1 MANVKN
7 VLFTVVAMV
16 AVVCMSVS
24 FVSCNSSDEGL
35 GIDWNTTQKYPTPSG
50 DSISVDFGLKHN
62 WSPENL
68 SVLTDTISVSAT
80 ATMGSKR
87 ETASETENLKAELSE
102 DSTNY
107 FIVESQREVKA
118 ISHVMTDRSRYA
130 QWEQKHCDIALNDGN
145 VLHIDVDIWSKTY
158 SIFNNTYDLPTLTCD
173 SIKFVKAVNNAPATT
188 RAAAVPEYYVSEVMN
203 TTFYVDVY
211 THEVR
216 NISNPKNYVKRMA
229 IDATRKLL
237 SKNDI
242 AKVTDSDKKHEAI
255 SETQDRFS
263 FKRTFEYKGGQTV
276 VVDYSFVGPREF
288 KGKTFSDRETRDF
301 AWNWKKDNGYV
312 RGTSETQIETSDKNW
327 KCWVT
332 TDASGANVANS
343 VDTWTTSYTYT
354 IPRATFEDEYGKVEF
369 DYVRP
374 EVSEAGTSVS
384 NVTSDGNYKRATVL
398 NKINTLYLGFSQ
410 PLSETLGLYQAEVK
424 VKSVKYNITWEVK
437 NGYYTAHA
445 VKTTTYTDGNVVNTP
460 LEDLVKPWS
469 VTAQPGWESRESN
482 ANQTTSGLSSAKSSS
497 SEKKSEGNW
506 RYYNVVYRASD
517 NAKLNANTKNNV
529 FNINVIQGV
538 VFVDDEGKEHAL
550 TDAQVS
556 VSAGGANVTKTN
568 TTETLDTYQYSDKI
582 NVNFGGD
589 NKSATA
595 YGTIYVTKE
604 QPWNPDINMHFKS
617 MSVTNAP
624 DENNASYNVTL
635 SVHFEE
641 GTWLIVLDKN
651 ANSIGKFEE
660 GARKVFTSDTNAA
673 LNGGAYKKGAW
684 MHTVASD
691 EGDYMLWK
699 ASNGSSVRSL
709 NYISATA
716 MDWYTYGNKIT
727 VHNHDYSYKF
737 ENNVLTIMKG
747 NTVLGTYKTAK

>member
-50 DSISVDFGLKHN
+50 DSISVDFGLYHN
-62 WSPENL
+62 WSPENQ
-68 SVLTDTISVSAT
+68 SVLTDTISVTAT
-80 ATMGSKR
+80 ATFGGKQ
-87 ETASETENLKAELSE
+87 ENASETEVLKAVLSE

-107 FIVESQREVKA
+107 FIVESQREVVA
-118 ISHVMTDRSRYA
+118 LSHVLTDRSQYK

-145 VLHIDVDIWSKTY
+145 VLHVDVDIWSKDYT
-158 SIFNNTYDLPTLTCD
+158 IFNNTYDLPTLTCD
-173 SIKFVKAVNNAPATT
+173 SIKFVKAENNAPATT

-216 NISNPKNYVKRMA
+216 NIANPRNFVKRMA
-229 IDATRKLL
+229 ISAVRKLL

-242 AKVTDSDKKHEAI
+242 KNVTDSDKKHEAI

-288 KGKTFSDRETRDF
+288 KNKTFSDRETTDF
-301 AWNWKKDNGYV
+301 VWSWKKDNGYKK
-312 RGTSETQIETSDKNW
+312 GTSETQIETSDKNW

-332 TDASGANVANS
+332 TDASGANVGNS
-343 VDTWTTSYTYT
+343 VDTWTTAYTYM

-384 NVTSDGNYKRATVL
+384 NVTSDGNYKRATVT

-424 VKSVKYNITWEVK
+424 A
-437 NGYYTAHA
+437 NGFEFINKWWKVENGIYTAHA
-445 VKTTTYTDGNVVNTP
+445 DYVVKYSDGTKANPVPYELN
-460 LEDLVKPWS
+460 KPWS
-469 VTAQPGWESRESN
+469 VVANPGWESHEAN
-482 ANQTTSGLSSAKSSS
+482 ANQTTSGLSKTNTGSSAKS
-497 SEKKSEGNW
+497 ENNW
-506 RYYNVVYRASD
+506 KYNVVNYSATD
-517 NAKLNANTKNNV
+517 QVKLNANTKNNS
-529 FNINVIQGV
+529 FNISVIGGV
-538 VFVDDEGKEHAL
+538 VLTVDGHECPFEDPRL
-550 TDAQVS
+550 DVN
-556 VSAGGANVTKTN
+556 AGGANVTKTN
-568 TTETLDTYQYSDKI
+568 TTETLDTYQYSDNI
-582 NVNFGGD
+582 RVNFGGD
-589 NKSATA
+589 TKQATA

-651 ANSIGKFEE
+651 ASSIGKFEE
-660 GARKVFTSDTNAA
+660 GTRKVFTSDTNSA

-716 MDWYTYGNKIT
+716 MDWYTYGGKIT
-727 VHNHDYSYKF
+727 VHNHDYSYEF
-737 ENNVLTIMKG
+737 TNNVLTIKKG
-747 NTVLGTYKTAK
+747 NTVIGSYKTAK

>member
-1 MANVKN
+1 MAKNVKS
-7 VLFTVVAMV
+7 LFTVVAMV

-35 GIDWNTTQKYPTPSG
+35 GIEWNTTQKYPTPSG
-50 DSISVDFGLKHN
+50 DSISVDFGLYHN

-68 SVLTDTISVSAT
+68 SVLTDTISVTAT
-80 ATMGSKR
+80 ATMGSKQ
-87 ETASETENLKAELSE
+87 EKASETEVLKAVLSE

-107 FIVESQREVKA
+107 FIVESQREVVA
-118 ISHVMTDRSRYA
+118 LSHVLTDRSQYK

-145 VLHIDVDIWSKTY
+145 VLHVDVDIWSKDY

-188 RAAAVPEYYVSEVMN
+188 RAASVPEYYVSEVMN

-216 NISNPKNYVKRMA
+216 NIANPRNFVKRMA

-255 SETQDRFS
+255 SETEDRFS

-276 VVDYSFVGPREF
+276 VVNHSFIGPREF
-288 KGKTFSDRETRDF
+288 KNKTFSDRETTDF
-301 AWNWKKDNGYV
+301 VWSWKKDNGYKK
-312 RGTSETQIETSDKNW
+312 GTSETQIETSDKNW

-332 TDASGANVANS
+332 TDASGANVGNS
-343 VDTWTTSYTYT
+343 VDTWTTAYTYM

-384 NVTSDGNYKRATVL
+384 NVTSDGNYKKATVL

-424 VKSVKYNITWEVK
+424 E
-437 NGYYTAHA
+437 NGYEFINKWWKVENGIYTAHA
-445 VKTTTYTDGNVVNTP
+445 DYVVKYSDGTKANPVPYELN
-460 LEDLVKPWS
+460 KPWS
-469 VTAQPGWESRESN
+469 VVANPGWESHEAN
-482 ANQTTSGLSSAKSSS
+482 ANQTTSGLSKTNTGSSAKS
-497 SEKKSEGNW
+497 ENNW
-506 RYYNVVYRASD
+506 KYNVVNYSATD
-517 NAKLNANTKNNV
+517 QVKLNANTKNNS
-529 FNINVIQGV
+529 FNISVIGGV
-538 VFVDDEGKEHAL
+538 VLTVDGHECPFEDPRL
-550 TDAQVS
+550 DVN
-556 VSAGGANVTKTN
+556 AGGANVTKTN
-568 TTETLDTYQYSDKI
+568 STETLDTYQYSDNI
-582 NVNFGGD
+582 RVNFGGD
-589 NKSATA
+589 TKQATA

-604 QPWNPDINMHFKS
+604 QPWTPDINMHFKS

-651 ANSIGKFEE
+651 ASSIGKFEE

-716 MDWYTYGNKIT
+716 MDWYTYGGKIT
-727 VHNHDYSYKF
+727 VHNHDYSYEF
-737 ENNVLTIMKG
+737 TNNVLTIKHG
-747 NTVLGTYKTAK
+747 NTVIGSYKTAK

>member
-1 MANVKN
+1 MAKN
-7 VLFTVVAMV
+7 FKSLFTVVAMV

-35 GIDWNTTQKYPTPSG
+35 TEWNVEKTYPTPSG
-50 DSISVDFGLKHN
+50 DSLTVNFRYQHN
-62 WSPENL
+62 WNGEET

-80 ATMGSKR
+80 ATMGSKS

-102 DSTNY
+102 KYNEY
-107 FIVESQREVKA
+107 FITADQKEVTALSHSLENRSQYQLWEHK
-118 ISHVMTDRSRYA
+118 YA
-130 QWEQKHCDIALNDGN
+130 TIALSDGN
-145 VLHIDVDIWSKTY
+145 ELYVDVNIWSKDYT
-158 SIFNNTYDLPTLTCD
+158 IFNSTFKLPTLTCD
-173 SIKFVKAVNNAPATT
+173 SVKFVGAINEAPATT
-188 RAAAVPEYYVSEVMN
+188 RAASVSETYVSEVMN
-203 TTFYVDVY
+203 TKFLVDVY
-211 THEVR
+211 THDI
-216 NISNPKNYVKRMA
+216 NTKNPQNYVKRMA
-229 IDATRKLL
+229 ISAVRKILSPNGIKTATYK
-237 SKNDI
+237 
-242 AKVTDSDKKHEAI
+242 DKKHEAI

-263 FKRTFEYKGGQTV
+263 FTEIYEYLGGEKVETPK
-276 VVDYSFVGPREF
+276 SFVGPRLFQNE
-288 KGKTFSDRETRDF
+288 TFADRETSDF
-301 AWNWKKDNGYV
+301 SWNWKSSNGYTK
-312 RGTSETQIETSDKNW
+312 GTNEKNVVTGVEGWSCWTITDESSAKVGNASDVWNTK
-327 KCWVT
+327 
-332 TDASGANVANS
+332 
-343 VDTWTTSYTYT
+343 YYYT
-354 IPRATFEDEYGKVEF
+354 IPRATYKDEYIEVVW
-369 DYVRP
+369 DYERP
-374 EVSEAGTSVS
+374 EVSEAGTTVS

-424 VKSVKYNITWEVK
+424 VKSVNYNITWEVK

-469 VTAQPGWESRESN
+469 VTAQPGWESREAN

-556 VSAGGANVTKTN
+556 VAASGANVAKTN
-568 TTETLDTYQYSDKI
+568 TTETLDTYQYSDNI
-582 NVNFGGD
+582 RVNFGGD
-589 NKSATA
+589 TKQATA

-660 GARKVFTSDTNAA
+660 GTRKVFTSDTNAA

-727 VHNHDYSYKF
+727 VHNHDYSYEFK
-737 ENNVLTIMKG
+737 NNVLTIKHG
-747 NTVLGTYKTAK
+747 NTVIGTYKTAK